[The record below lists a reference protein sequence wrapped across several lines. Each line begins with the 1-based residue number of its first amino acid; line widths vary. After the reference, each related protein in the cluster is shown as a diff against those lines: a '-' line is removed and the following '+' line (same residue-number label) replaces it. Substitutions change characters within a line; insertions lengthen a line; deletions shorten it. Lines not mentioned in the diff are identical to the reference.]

1 MDESKTLEDVMKRVL
16 VKELS
21 QWIGKEVSLNGW
33 IHQIKKFKDFS
44 FVSLRDR
51 SGVVQMIVEDET
63 VMSELRLESSV
74 SVLGMCTKN
83 DKAPMGLEVAVKQ
96 INIVGVAKYDLLPF
110 SINGKEIQASLEKQL
125 DYRTISLRRMDRRA
139 VFKVQQEIV
148 EAYRAFLIGQGFS
161 EIHTPKIIGIETEGG
176 SDVFML
182 DYFGTR
188 TFMAQSPQFY
198 KQMMV
203 GAGFERV
210 FEIGAAYR
218 AEPHSTWRH
227 LNEYMSLDLEMGFIE
242 SEDDIMDLEED
253 LLKHMISHLEK
264 TCPQEFEIMG
274 ATLPKIDKIP
284 RIPLSKAQ
292 DILLE
297 EYGKTSPV
305 GNIDSEGEKLLAQY
319 VKEKHD
325 SDFVFLTKYPASKRP
340 LYTMPDDQ
348 HQGMTKSFDLIFKG
362 LEITTG
368 GQRIHDYDQLVD
380 NIIKFGGTPENFDFY
395 LESFKYGIPPHGG
408 LAIGLER
415 ITMMFLGLDNIR
427 KATLLPRDINRVKP

>member
-1 MDESKTLEDVMKRVL
+1 MERIL
-16 VKELS
+16 VKET
-21 QWIGKEVSLNGW
+21 IGRKEEKVLLCGW
-33 IHQIKKFKDFS
+33 IHNIKKFKEFA
-44 FVSLRDR
+44 FVYLRDR
-51 SGVVQMIVEDET
+51 TGVVQMIIDD
-63 VMSELRLESSV
+63 MDILEKIKLEASV
-74 SVLGMCTKN
+74 KAVGILKAN
-83 DKAPMGLEVAVKQ
+83 EKAPGGVELAVETIEV
-96 INIVGVAKYDLLPF
+96 VGEAKYELLPF
-110 SINGKEIQASLEKQL
+110 SINGRDIQASLEKQL

-148 EAYRAFLIGQGFS
+148 EAYRKFLIGEGFS
-161 EIHTPKIIGIETEGG
+161 EIHTPKIIGAETEGG

-182 DYFGTR
+182 DYFGKR

-242 SEDDIMDLEED
+242 SEDDIMDLEER
-253 LLKHMISHLEK
+253 LLGFIIEHLKE
-264 TCPQEFEIMG
+264 TCCDELNIMKVE
-274 ATLPKIDKIP
+274 LPILVKIP
-284 RIPLSKAQ
+284 RISLIEAQ
-292 DILLE
+292 EILLKE
-297 EYGKTSPV
+297 FGKNSPV
-305 GNIDSEGEKLLAQY
+305 GNVDADGEKLFAKYIKNKYQ
-319 VKEKHD
+319 

-340 LYTMPDDQ
+340 LYTMPDDELE
-348 HQGMTKSFDLIFKG
+348 GMTKSFDLIFKG

-368 GQRIHDYDQLVD
+368 GQRIHDYDELKD
-380 NIIKFGGTPENFDFY
+380 NMIKFGAKPESFDFY
-395 LESFKYGIPPHGG
+395 LDSFKYGMPPHGG

-427 KATLLPRDINRVKP
+427 KATLLPRDLNRVTP

>member
-1 MDESKTLEDVMKRVL
+1 MERVL
-16 VKELS
+16 VRDLMELQEKEIRLF
-21 QWIGKEVSLNGW
+21 GW
-33 IHQIKKFKDFS
+33 IHNIKTFKEFS
-44 FVSLRDR
+44 FVYLRDR
-51 SGVVQMIVEDET
+51 SGIVQMIVDDEKIL
-63 VMSELRLESSV
+63 SSLKLESSV
-74 SVLGMCTKN
+74 KASGRVQMN
-83 DKAPMGLEVAVKQ
+83 EKAPGGVEIIVSDLEV
-96 INIVGVAKYDLLPF
+96 VGEAKYDLLPF
-110 SINGKEIQASLEKQL
+110 TINGIDINASLDKQL

-148 EAYRAFLIGQGFS
+148 QAYRDFLTKEGFT
-161 EIHTPKIIGIETEGG
+161 EIHTPKIIGMETEGG
-176 SDVFML
+176 ADIFML

-188 TFMAQSPQFY
+188 AFLAQSPQFY

-242 SEDDIMDLEED
+242 SEEEIMDLEER
-253 LLKHMISHLEK
+253 LIKYMISHLK
-264 TCPQEFEIMG
+264 TACVEELKIMK
-274 ATLPKIDKIP
+274 AALPTIGTIP
-284 RIPLSKAQ
+284 RITLSDAQ
-292 DILLE
+292 GILLE
-297 EYGKTSPV
+297 KFGKKSPV
-305 GNIDSEGEKLLAQY
+305 GNIDAEGEKIFAQY
-319 VKEKHD
+319 VKDEYD

-340 LYTMPDDQ
+340 LYTMPDDTLE
-348 HQGMTKSFDLIFKG
+348 GMTKSFDLIFKG

-368 GQRIHDYDQLVD
+368 GQRIHDYDMLVKS
-380 NIIKFGGTPENFDFY
+380 ILKSGGKTEDFDFY
-395 LESFKYGIPPHGG
+395 LESFKYGVPPHGG

>member
-1 MDESKTLEDVMKRVL
+1 
-16 VKELS
+16 
-21 QWIGKEVSLNGW
+21 
-33 IHQIKKFKDFS
+33 
-44 FVSLRDR
+44 
-51 SGVVQMIVEDET
+51 
-63 VMSELRLESSV
+63 
-74 SVLGMCTKN
+74 
-83 DKAPMGLEVAVKQ
+83 
-96 INIVGVAKYDLLPF
+96 
-110 SINGKEIQASLEKQL
+110 
-125 DYRTISLRRMDRRA
+125 MDRRA

-148 EAYRAFLIGQGFS
+148 EAYRAFLINEGFT

-227 LNEYMSLDLEMGFIE
+227 LNEYMSLDLEMSFIDDE
-242 SEDDIMDLEED
+242 HDIMDLEERLIKFMIGHLEIKCAFELN
-253 LLKHMISHLEK
+253 LLKVK
-264 TCPQEFEIMG
+264 
-274 ATLPKIDKIP
+274 LPKIVKIP
-284 RIPLSKAQ
+284 RIPLMDAQ
-292 DILLE
+292 EILLNE
-297 EYGKTSPV
+297 FGKGSPV
-305 GNIDSEGEKLLAQY
+305 GNIDSDGEKLFAKY
-319 VKEKHD
+319 VKDTYD

-340 LYTMPDDQ
+340 LYTMPDDKLE
-348 HQGMTKSFDLIFKG
+348 GMTKSFDLVFRG

-368 GQRIHDYDQLVD
+368 GQRIHDYDMLVES
-380 NIIKFGGTPENFDFY
+380 ILKFGSKPESFDFY
-395 LESFKYGIPPHGG
+395 LESFKYGMPPHGG

-427 KATLLPRDINRVKP
+427 KATLLPRDLNRVKP